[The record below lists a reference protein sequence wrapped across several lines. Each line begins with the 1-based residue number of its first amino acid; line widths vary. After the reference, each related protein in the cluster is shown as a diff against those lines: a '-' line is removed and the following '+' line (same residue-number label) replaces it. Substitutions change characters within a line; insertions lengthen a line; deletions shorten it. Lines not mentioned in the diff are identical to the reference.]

1 MTTTEFHS
9 HYEAVHHKL
18 YAFAMK
24 LTANKANADDLMQE
38 TLMKAFAQRNQ
49 FRLGTNFKAWAA
61 TIMRNSF
68 INEYRKKKARRI
80 DPAHHCSYVLN
91 EAPSSLMLQELC
103 GMVKTLS
110 DVQQTPFD
118 LFFHGFTYEEIAQKL
133 KIPMGT
139 VKSRIFFARKTLKKL
154 VGRNYGETYSLV
166 A

>member
-24 LTANKANADDLMQE
+24 LAGNKADADDLMQE
-38 TLMKAFAQRNQ
+38 TLMKAFAKKNQ
-49 FRLGTNFKAWAA
+49 FRLGTNFKAWAT

-68 INEYRKKKARRI
+68 ISEYRKKKARNTHSLY
-80 DPAHHCSYVLN
+80 PCNYVLN

-103 GMVKTLS
+103 GMVKTLN
-110 DVQQTPFD
+110 DVQRTPFD
-118 LFFHGFTYEEIAQKL
+118 LFFNGFTYEEIAQKL
-133 KIPMGT
+133 KLPMGT